1 MIIQIVRV
9 ESSSNPSI
17 SSLNDAK
24 FKELQLNRD
33 DQPKI
38 EVPDSG
44 QESSIKVSKSPEPI
58 ELGGNLSSEDSLEL
72 SLIHI

>member
-1 MIIQIVRV
+1 MILQFIEV

-17 SSLNDAK
+17 SSLNDAT
-24 FKELQLNRD
+24 FKELQLNRE

-44 QESSIKVSKSPEPI
+44 HESSIKVTKRK
-58 ELGGNLSSEDSLEL
+58 
-72 SLIHI
+72 H